1 MRRPRVQPFQPF
13 YFQTLVAIL
22 ATGSWGE
29 RCHSHARAM
38 TKHDIQNDLQINK
51 HNLQVCL
58 YISLSSILQNSLVID
73 LLCSTTLCSIKHR
86 LITSRV
92 LTYAFPSCPQ
102 PSGIVGYDIF
112 FDLSAFPRIPL
123 VEGFWSRGPYFFS
136 L

>member
-1 MRRPRVQPFQPF
+1 MRRPRVQPFQQF
-13 YFQTLVAIL
+13 YFQTLVTIL

-38 TKHDIQNDLQINK
+38 TKNDLQINK
-51 HNLQVCL
+51 HILQVD
-58 YISLSSILQNSLVID
+58 SLFLFRFAFILQTSLVID
-73 LLCSTTLCSIKHR
+73 LLCSTTFCSIKHR

-112 FDLSAFPRIPL
+112 FDLSAIPRIPL